1 MDTIKQLNEIYLKLQ
16 EEKNIITDY
25 LDSENYEY
33 FVGYF
38 PYHSFK
44 ENDEFYLE
52 YYPIPVITLSER
64 VDIGVDVNQIYFEF
78 KLSREEAVM
87 FDFNELS
94 MYHFEVYGIEDYYN
108 DFYVEDNVD
117 TVVQN
122 IENSDEQ
129 EVGVSI
135 LIVKEN
141 ITNTIKEILE
151 YLRMKDLV

>member
-1 MDTIKQLNEIYLKLQ
+1 MDTIKMLNEIYLKIQ
-16 EEKNIITDY
+16 EEKNLITEY
-25 LDSENYEY
+25 LDTENYEY

-52 YYPIPVITLSER
+52 YYPIPVITLSDR
-64 VDIGVDVNQIYFEF
+64 VDIGVDIDQIYFEF
-78 KLSREEAVM
+78 KLSREEAVL
-87 FDFNELS
+87 FNYKEIE

-108 DFYVEDNVD
+108 DFYDEENTETIVS
-117 TVVQN
+117 N
-122 IENSDEQ
+122 IENSDEH

-141 ITNTIKEILE
+141 ITSTIKEILE
-151 YLRMKDLV
+151 YLKMKDLV

>member
-1 MDTIKQLNEIYLKLQ
+1 METIKQLNEIYLKLQ

-38 PYHSFK
+38 PFHSFK

-78 KLSREEAVM
+78 KLSREESVV

-108 DFYVEDNVD
+108 DFYLEDNVE

-151 YLRMKDLV
+151 YLRMKELV

>member
-1 MDTIKQLNEIYLKLQ
+1 MDTIKMLNEIYLKIQ
-16 EEKNIITDY
+16 EEKNLITEY
-25 LDSENYEY
+25 LDTENYEY

-52 YYPIPVITLSER
+52 YYPIPVITLSDR
-64 VDIGVDVNQIYFEF
+64 VDIGVDIDQIYFEF
-78 KLSREEAVM
+78 KLSREEAVL
-87 FDFNELS
+87 FDYKEIA

-108 DFYVEDNVD
+108 DFYDEENTD
-117 TVVQN
+117 TIVSN
-122 IENSDEQ
+122 IENSDEH

-141 ITNTIKEILE
+141 ITSTIKEILE
-151 YLRMKDLV
+151 YLKMKDLI